1 MVKIMTS
8 EYTNTE
14 DKILEAAKQEFIKS
28 GFKGTSMQ
36 QIADAARIN
45 KSLLHYYFRS
55 KEKLFSAVF
64 SFAMQK
70 FIPHALEI
78 ITSSDSIFIKIEKIV
93 YKYIDVLLKNPFI
106 PVFILHELN
115 RNPQRIH
122 DLLLQS
128 GINPDLVFKNLITEK
143 DKHMIRDVDPVHLF
157 TNTLALCVFPVGA
170 SPLLRKILFN
180 DDKVLFQQFMQE
192 RKAEVTSFIIH
203 AIKK

>member
-1 MVKIMTS
+1 MDQDL
-8 EYTNTE
+8 TNTE
-14 DKILEAAKQEFIKS
+14 SKILEAAKQEFIKS

-36 QIADAARIN
+36 QIADAAAIN

-64 SFAMQK
+64 SFAMQQ
-70 FIPHALEI
+70 FVPHVLEI
-78 ITSSDSIFIKIEKIV
+78 VTSTDSIFIKIEKIV
-93 YKYIDVLLKNPFI
+93 HKYIDVLLKNPFI

-122 DLLLQS
+122 ELLLQT
-128 GINPDLVFKNLITEK
+128 GIKPDLVMKNLITEK
-143 DKHMIRDVDPVHLF
+143 DKNMIRNVDPVHLF
-157 TNTLALCVFPVGA
+157 TNTIALCIFPVGA

-180 DDKVLFQQFMQE
+180 DNKVLFQQFMQE